1 MITLRELMVCDSL
14 IITKSVD
21 NGMKFGEEM
30 PDSRLTEKSD
40 DKLEIKGGK
49 IEISEKRE
57 GKKIDGTKLIEELIN
72 SKEVI
77 HIVLS
82 EESYNHYNPND
93 SLYGKAVIWNNKNY
107 YNYYPIYTKWTS
119 NPSKEEH
126 NTVFGPGISEN
137 SIRKELGFNIRG
149 VY

>member
-1 MITLRELMVCDSL
+1 MIAIKERDPVVCDTYT
-14 IITKSVD
+14 ITVNDSD
-21 NGMKFGEEM
+21 SAMRFGEEM

-40 DKLEIKGGK
+40 GKLEIKDGK
-49 IEISEKRE
+49 IIISEKGE
-57 GKKIDGTKLIEELIN
+57 GKKIYGTKLIRELIN
-72 SKEVI
+72 SKKVI

-93 SLYGKAVIWNNKNY
+93 SLCGKVVTWDNKNY

-119 NPSKEEH
+119 NPSEEEH

-137 SIRKELGFNIRG
+137 SIRI
-149 VY
+149 